1 VRRDHVA
8 VSTDNPPT
16 DLTSPPLIPPF
27 PHLPCSF
34 HRLSRAAS
42 TPRSESSTS
51 LLVSTIPSSN
61 LRPVSAAPCRVTH
74 VCSGSHPAAMSCA
87 CAPTRAE
94 PNLAPADRLSAL
106 SSPRAFYYYYSSFFL
121 VLVTSSDELS
131 LLSAISTHPFTNR
144 SCTLVNPIVRPHST
158 NPSSLSLSL
167 TRALNQPL
175 LSLSL
180 SLTRALNQPL
190 LSLSRSRSHV
200 HSTNPSSLSLSLT
213 RALVTTQ
220 TRSTLSC
227 TFDTRLTQA
236 IRCRRRGCSS
246 SSA

>member
-1 VRRDHVA
+1 LNLSPCVAHRTTTTTTNTHVGRCVVVLTGDAQSLSRFSLLSSRPPASAPSLAHFAALLPRSSTPHSLPFAVKSPGLASHGAVWHIALAAGTDVRRDHVA

-106 SSPRAFYYYYSSFFL
+106 PSPVLHFIIAILRSSW
-121 VLVTSSDELS
+121 
-131 LLSAISTHPFTNR
+131 
-144 SCTLVNPIVRPHST
+144 
-158 NPSSLSLSL
+158 
-167 TRALNQPL
+167 
-175 LSLSL
+175 
-180 SLTRALNQPL
+180 
-190 LSLSRSRSHV
+190 
-200 HSTNPSSLSLSLT
+200 
-213 RALVTTQ
+213 
-220 TRSTLSC
+220 
-227 TFDTRLTQA
+227 
-236 IRCRRRGCSS
+236 CS
-246 SSA
+246 